1 MSGNNL
7 PISRISGDLKSNAA
21 EHLKKF
27 MYDYQQHAAASSG
40 NANWNAHLQN
50 NLMGALNGSDAACGR
65 TNPAN

>member
-1 MSGNNL
+1 M
-7 PISRISGDLKSNAA
+7 KSNAA
-21 EHLKKF
+21 ERLKTF
-27 MYDYQQHAAASSG
+27 MYDYQQHAAASSS